1 MRNFVIPALI
11 VASLALPTAAMAA
24 TNNNSTGTVK
34 AVDLKAETV
43 TIGKTTY
50 HFPAKF
56 DLSAVKVGEKVTVTW
71 HAYKKV
77 DVGTKIVAAVTPKP
91 TPKPAPKT
99 KTMTTTTTT
108 TTTPPKKS

>member
-1 MRNFVIPALI
+1 MRNFVLPAIL
-11 VASLALPTAAMAA
+11 VASLVLPTAAMAA

-43 TIGKTTY
+43 TVDKTMY

-71 HAYKKV
+71 HAYKKT
-77 DVGTKIVAAVTPKP
+77 DVGTKIVAATDMKP
-91 TPKPAPKT
+91 TPKPAPKP
-99 KTMTTTTTT
+99 KTTTAPTKP
-108 TTTPPKKS
+108 TTPAKKS

>member
-1 MRNFVIPALI
+1 MRNFVLPAIL

-24 TNNNSTGTVK
+24 TNNSSTGVVK
-34 AVDLKAETV
+34 AIDLKAETV
-43 TIGKTTY
+43 TVDKTVY

-56 DLSAVKVGEKVTVTW
+56 DLSKVTVGEKVTVTW
-71 HAYKKV
+71 HAYKKI

-99 KTMTTTTTT
+99 MTKTTTTTT
-108 TTTPPKKS
+108 TTTPKKS